1 MAYEGCI
8 TQMYFFMLFAGLDIF
23 LLTVMAYDCFMA
35 ICHPLNYTIIMN
47 PQLCELLV
55 LVSWMMSVLNS
66 LLLTL
71 LMLWL
76 SFCRI
81 LEIPCFFCE
90 LNQVVWLAC
99 SDVYL
104 SDIVMCFAVAIL
116 DGVSLT
122 GIL

>member
-23 LLTVMAYDCFMA
+23 LLTVRAYDRFMA

-47 PQLCELLV
+47 PQLCGLLV
-55 LVSWMMSVLNS
+55 MVSWMMSVLNS

-81 LEIPCFFCE
+81 LEIPRFFYK
-90 LNQVVWLAC
+90 LNQVVWPAC

-104 SDIVMCFAVAIL
+104 NDVVMCFAAAIL

-122 GIL
+122 GVL